1 MFYVY
6 LHIRKDTGAPF
17 YVGKGYGNRCM
28 HRDRVNNHWKN
39 IVNKYDFDVILLEQN
54 LSEADAFKHEIYWI
68 NRIGRLSD
76 NTGPLVNITSGG
88 DGTAVRSWNGSRA
101 GEQNPMYGRIQSDDT
116 KQKIAKTKKGKSRPE
131 HVQEILRNS
140 GKGKFGELSSR
151 YGTKHSDAA
160 REKMRIAWEKRK
172 LNNNKG

>member
-17 YVGKGYGNRCM
+17 YVGKGYGNRCI

-54 LSEADAFKHEIYWI
+54 LSEDDAFKYEIYWI
-68 NRIGRLSD
+68 KRIGRLSD

-88 DGTAVRSWNGSRA
+88 DGTSGRTWSGSRI
-101 GEQNPMYGRIQSDDT
+101 GEQNPMYGRTQSDET

-151 YGTKHSDAA
+151 YGTTHSDAT
-160 REKMRIAWEKRK
+160 REKMRIAWQKRK